1 MKRLFALFLVLCLA
15 CMGTAAM
22 AEYADGT
29 YTGTGN
35 GNNGPI
41 SVTVTIENGQIVSV
55 EIGDNAETP
64 EISGPAFEAIPAAIV
79 EAQSAEVDSVAG
91 ATNSSRGVME
101 AVTDALVQA
110 GGEVPVT
117 RLDADVIVV
126 GGGAAGMGAASNA
139 ADAGATVL
147 LFEKQSHLGGNTM
160 LSGGY
165 VYATGTQDQKDAG
178 VEDSVEDLVAYWQM
192 RAEGHADEALL
203 TLVAENSNDTVEWLR
218 ANGVEL
224 VFAGPTGTS
233 PVPRALITGV
243 GGTGLTTPVENAL
256 RAKEGVQIC
265 LNTPVTGLLTDE
277 SGKVVGVTAQGAD
290 GSLYEAYAKGGVVL
304 ATGGFDASEEMK
316 RAYAPSIADEICYS
330 NAGNTGDG
338 IRYAMEVG
346 AATLFH
352 DGVIGLRG
360 IRNTSF
366 ADPLLSPI
374 WMTTLLVDS
383 QGNRFCDESSD
394 YPVLHTRLKENG
406 SRYFYLIADAAQ
418 AAPMMEIIEA
428 LAAENYAFCA
438 DTLEELAVVTWMDE
452 ETFTATVARYN
463 ELTGQ
468 EDADF
473 GKAAELMTGIGEGPY
488 YAIREVPTTI
498 GSLGGICI
506 NTDTEVLKPDGTTV
520 EGLFAAGAC
529 ANGQLFYR
537 EYPAS
542 GTSIMMCFT
551 LGRIAGTNAAAL
563 AE

>member
-15 CMGTAAM
+15 CVSTAAL
-22 AEYADGT
+22 AEYADGQ

-41 SVTVTIENGQIVSV
+41 SVTVTIEDGRIASV

-64 EISGPAFEAIPAAIV
+64 EISGPAFESIPGAIV
-79 EAQSAEVDSVAG
+79 EAQSAQVDSVAG
-91 ATNSSRGVME
+91 ATHSSQGVMD
-101 AVTDALVQA
+101 AVADALVQA

-139 ADAGATVL
+139 VDAGASVL

-203 TLVAENSNDTVEWLR
+203 TLVAEKSNDTVEWLR

-243 GGTGLTTPVENAL
+243 GGTGFTTPVEATI
-256 RAKEGVQIC
+256 REKGVQVC
-265 LNTPVTGLLTDE
+265 LNTPVTGLLTDD
-277 SGKVVGVTAQGAD
+277 SGKVVGVTAEDID
-290 GSLYEAYAKGGVVL
+290 GNLYEAYAKGGVVI

-316 RAYAPSIADEICYS
+316 RAYAPTIADEICYS

-338 IRYAMEVG
+338 IRYAMAVG

-352 DGVIGLRG
+352 DGAIGLRG

-366 ADPLLSPI
+366 ADPLLAPI

-383 QGNRFCDESSD
+383 QGNRVCDESSD
-394 YPVLHTRLKENG
+394 YPVLHTKLKENG
-406 SRYFYLIADAAQ
+406 SSYFYLICDAAQ
-418 AAPMMEIIEA
+418 AAPMQEIIDQ
-428 LAAENYAFCA
+428 LAAENYAFTGE
-438 DTLEELAVVTWMDE
+438 TLEDLATATWLDQ
-452 ETFTATVARYN
+452 ETFAATVERYN
-463 ELTGQ
+463 ALTGQ
-468 EDADF
+468 EDTDF

-488 YAIREVPTTI
+488 TAIRVVPTTI

-506 NTDTEVLKPDGTTV
+506 NTDTQVLKPDGSV
-520 EGLFAAGAC
+520 IEGLYAAGAC
-529 ANGQLFYR
+529 ANGQFFYR